1 MCKSLAIEALS
12 RSYSVLRGIWYA
24 ENTGYTSNFKTLQRT
39 NGKETVSQKTCY
51 ILFLQTFCLRSLR
64 PCWGRYFLLLCVCE
78 ILTPRTSH
86 LNSQEVEGAQGAK
99 GCGNS
104 GKASC
109 KLQVAVPHISYLGNQ
124 YILPHLSCSP
134 TDRHRLPDTGLA
146 LCALLGN
153 SKLMGSLSFEPLPGM
168 FSIRSGEGRESTLFD
183 IGIPGEEPTF
193 QQLHFVSSIY

>member
-1 MCKSLAIEALS
+1 M
-12 RSYSVLRGIWYA
+12 
-24 ENTGYTSNFKTLQRT
+24 SNFKTLQRT

-64 PCWGRYFLLLCVCE
+64 LCWARYFLLLCVCE

-86 LNSQEVEGAQGAK
+86 LNSQEVEGAHGAK
-99 GCGNS
+99 GCSNS

-109 KLQVAVPHISYLGNQ
+109 KLQAAVPHISYLGNQ
-124 YILPHLSCSP
+124 YIVPHLSCSP
-134 TDRHRLPDTGLA
+134 TDRHRLPDTAALA

-168 FSIRSGEGRESTLFD
+168 FSQNLFRIREGKYIVQCRNSWGRTYFPVAALC
-183 IGIPGEEPTF
+183 IKY
-193 QQLHFVSSIY
+193 LK